1 MNTELMN
8 EELQDFIQKYDL
20 YGCIQCGRCTGGC
33 PVTVRTN
40 LNVRR
45 FVYDSLNK
53 DMLDDLAK
61 LPEIWDCTA
70 CNTCAVRC
78 PKGLKPLEVLMGLRS
93 ILVVE
98 QGTVQSTVRDAL
110 ESVFLEGNPWSKS
123 RAMRSDW
130 MEGLDVKIAEPG
142 EKVENLIFVCCTIAY
157 DPRVQMQAK
166 NLVKLLNK
174 AGVDYGFIGE
184 GEACCSSEVHH
195 LGEDDLLEEMVESNT
210 ELLNEYDAARI
221 VTISPHCLSA
231 FKNQYPDLKAGV
243 IHYTQL
249 IADLLKEEKL
259 TISKEFPQKIVY
271 HDPCFLGKQN
281 GVYDEPRAILGQ
293 IPGAEIVEFD
303 RRRERSLCCEGGGG
317 KMWVES
323 DSKKER
329 LAETRAKD
337 AGELGASILAVA
349 CPFCVLTLDDAV
361 KAKGLEEQ
369 MRVAEILEIIGDL
382 VE

>member
-45 FVYDSLNK
+45 FVNDSLNK

-249 IADLLKEEKL
+249 IAELLKEEKL

-281 GVYDEPRAILGQ
+281 DVYDEPRAILGQ

>member
-45 FVYDSLNK
+45 FVNDSLNK

-210 ELLNEYDAARI
+210 EVLNEYDAARI

-249 IADLLKEEKL
+249 IAELLKEEKL

-281 GVYDEPRAILGQ
+281 DVYDEPRAILGQ

>member
-1 MNTELMN
+1 MNTELLTA
-8 EELQDFIQKYDL
+8 ELQDFIQKHDL

-45 FVYDSLNK
+45 FVYNSL
-53 DMLDDLAK
+53 DQSMRDDLAK

-78 PKGLKPLEVLMGLRS
+78 PKGLKPVEVLMGLRN

-98 QGTVQSTVRDAL
+98 QGTVQTTVRDAL
-110 ESVFLEGNPWSKS
+110 ESVFLEGNPWSKP
-123 RAMRSDW
+123 RKTRSDW

-142 EKVENLIFVCCTIAY
+142 EKVENLIFVCCTVAY
-157 DPRVQMQAK
+157 DPRVQVLAK
-166 NLVKLLNK
+166 NLADLLNK

-184 GEACCSSEVHH
+184 SEACCASEVHH
-195 LGEDDLLEEMVESNT
+195 LGEEDLFLEMVESNT
-210 ELLNEYDAARI
+210 ELLNEYVADRI
-221 VTISPHCLSA
+221 VTISPHCFSS
-231 FKNQYPDLKAGV
+231 FKNQYPAVKAKV

-249 IADLLKEEKL
+249 IAELLEAKKLIFNKEY
-259 TISKEFPQKIVY
+259 PHKIVF

-281 GVYDEPRAILGQ
+281 GIYAEPRTILGH
-293 IPGAEIVEFD
+293 IPGAEVVEFE

-323 DSKKER
+323 ESKKER
-329 LAETRAKD
+329 LAETRARD
-337 AGELGASILAVA
+337 AGALGASILAVA
-349 CPFCVLTLDDAV
+349 CPFCVLTLDDAI

-369 MRVAEILEIIGDL
+369 LRVAELLEIIGAL
-382 VE
+382 VD